1 MATRTP
7 TQSQGRQGGNF
18 GSGPASNSVDVGVH
32 AVARM
37 AREDTR
43 WFVVG
48 VVTLS
53 IVLFLA
59 LPVSMLVV
67 IDYMKLRSEIR
78 HEIKQVKKL
87 KEDLRKEKY
96 ERSNPTVDQSST
108 TN

>member
-1 MATRTP
+1 
-7 TQSQGRQGGNF
+7 
-18 GSGPASNSVDVGVH
+18 VGVH

-59 LPVSMLVV
+59 LPVAMLVV
-67 IDYMKLRSEIR
+67 VDHLKMKNEFKAERKAEKEQLKSELREIKKLRE
-78 HEIKQVKKL
+78 ELKQL
-87 KEDLRKEKY
+87 KEK
-96 ERSNPTVDQSST
+96 
-108 TN
+108 

>member
-1 MATRTP
+1 M
-7 TQSQGRQGGNF
+7 
-18 GSGPASNSVDVGVH
+18 GVH

-67 IDYMKLRSEIR
+67 IDYMKLRAEMQYEIR
-78 HEIKQVKKL
+78 QIRKL
-87 KEDLRKEKY
+87 KQDLKGKNEKAVADKPVAN
-96 ERSNPTVDQSST
+96 SGL
-108 TN
+108 

>member
-1 MATRTP
+1 M
-7 TQSQGRQGGNF
+7 
-18 GSGPASNSVDVGVH
+18 DVGVN

-67 IDYMKLRSEIR
+67 IDYMKLRSEMKYEIR
-78 HEIKQVKKL
+78 QTKQLNSELRREIKDVANS
-87 KEDLRKEKY
+87 RGN
-96 ERSNPTVDQSST
+96 RSEPNQQRDAQSSRPSD
-108 TN
+108 

>member
-1 MATRTP
+1 MATRATS
-7 TQSQGRQGGNF
+7 QSQNRQGGSF
-18 GSGPASNSVDVGVH
+18 GSNPASNSMDVGVN

-67 IDYMKLRSEIR
+67 VDYMKLRSEMQYEIR
-78 HEIKQVKKL
+78 QIRKL
-87 KEDLRKEKY
+87 KQELKGKNEKATADKPVSDAG
-96 ERSNPTVDQSST
+96 RL
-108 TN
+108 

>member
-1 MATRTP
+1 M
-7 TQSQGRQGGNF
+7 
-18 GSGPASNSVDVGVH
+18 DVGVH

-37 AREDTR
+37 AREDTK

-67 IDYMKLRSEIR
+67 IDYMKLRSEIQY
-78 HEIKQVKKL
+78 EIRQVKKL
-87 KEDLRKEKY
+87 KKELK
-96 ERSNPTVDQSST
+96 ESHEKTVADKPASDPAGL
-108 TN
+108 

>member
-1 MATRTP
+1 
-7 TQSQGRQGGNF
+7 
-18 GSGPASNSVDVGVH
+18 VDVGVH

-67 IDYMKLRSEIR
+67 IDYMKLRAEIQHEIR
-78 HEIKQVKKL
+78 QVRKL
-87 KEDLRKEKY
+87 KQELKGKNEKAVAD
-96 ERSNPTVDQSST
+96 NPVSDGGM
-108 TN
+108 

>member
-1 MATRTP
+1 
-7 TQSQGRQGGNF
+7 
-18 GSGPASNSVDVGVH
+18 
-32 AVARM
+32 M

-67 IDYMKLRSEIR
+67 IDYMKLRSEIQ
-78 HEIKQVKKL
+78 HEIRQVRKL
-87 KEDLRKEKY
+87 KQELKGKNEKAVADK
-96 ERSNPTVDQSST
+96 PVASSSDGV
-108 TN
+108 

>member
-1 MATRTP
+1 
-7 TQSQGRQGGNF
+7 
-18 GSGPASNSVDVGVH
+18 VDVGVH

-67 IDYMKLRSEIR
+67 VDYMKLRAEIQHEIR
-78 HEIKQVKKL
+78 QVRKL
-87 KEDLRKEKY
+87 KQELKGKNEKAVADKPVAD
-96 ERSNPTVDQSST
+96 SGV
-108 TN
+108 